1 MSISTQGGEQHRPN
15 VVKVGG
21 KPAAGAKPGTKT
33 TTGGGKT
40 PPKGGKGGGPR
51 KPITPI
57 KVNQGRN
64 WGPIAM
70 FAAVGLIAVGIIG
83 WGAWAAFKPGG
94 AGYDW
99 KTRAGAIDGIT
110 HVTTELK
117 SNHTYN
123 QETYEQN
130 PPVGGTHSYVWQQ
143 CMGNVYD
150 APIPKE
156 HAVHSL
162 EHGAVWIT
170 YRKDLPADQVAALA
184 AKVEG
189 KEMMLLSPVADLDKP
204 ISLQAW
210 SYQLK
215 VDNASDPRI
224 DDFIGA
230 LRVNATQEPGATCQG
245 GNTATGDKPLT
256 EEQATALQQQQ
267 QG

>member
-1 MSISTQGGEQHRPN
+1 MSISTPGGENRPGL
-15 VVKVGG
+15 VKVGG

-33 TTGGGKT
+33 TTGGTGGKT
-40 PPKGGKGGGPR
+40 PPKSGGPR

-70 FAAVGLIAVGIIG
+70 FVAVGVIAVGIIG

-99 KTRAGAIDGIT
+99 ETRAGGISGIN

-123 QETYEQN
+123 PEKYEQS

-150 APIPKE
+150 APIPNE

-170 YRKDLPADQVAALA
+170 YRSDLPADQVAALA

-189 KEMMLLSPVADLDKP
+189 KEMMLMSPVVNLDKP

-215 VDNASDPRI
+215 VDNASDSRI

-230 LRVNATQEPGATCQG
+230 LRVNATQEPGAVCSG

-256 EEQATALQQQQ
+256 EEQVAALQQQQ

>member
-33 TTGGGKT
+33 TGDGKT
-40 PPKGGKGGGPR
+40 PPKGGKGGSG
-51 KPITPI
+51 KPIAPV

-70 FAAVGLIAVGIIG
+70 FAAVGLLAAGIIG

-94 AGYDW
+94 VGYDW
-99 KTRAGAIDGIT
+99 ETRAQGISGIV
-110 HVTTELK
+110 HVTQKLK
-117 SNHTYN
+117 SDHTYDP
-123 QETYEQN
+123 QTYEQN
-130 PPVGGTHSYVWQQ
+130 PPVGGTHSYIWQQ

-162 EHGAVWIT
+162 EHGAVWIA
-170 YRKDLPADQVAALA
+170 YRKGLPEDQVAKLA

-189 KEMMLLSPVADLDKP
+189 KEMMLMSPVENLDTP

-210 SYQLK
+210 AYQLK
-215 VDNASDPRI
+215 VDDAGDSRI

-230 LRVNATQEPGATCQG
+230 LRVNATQEPGARCSG

-256 EEQATALQQQQ
+256 QEQAAQLSGGQ